1 MDSIAG
7 LSRQTLGAPPAGGQ
21 AGASPMGQDVFLK
34 LLVTQ
39 LQHQNPLKPVD
50 NESFIGQLAQ
60 FSQLE
65 QTNKLVSLMEQNVA
79 GTQATQSFGLVSL
92 IGRDV
97 QVGGDQVRL
106 GEGPVPVSYTVE
118 GDAASVDITFL
129 DGSGRP
135 VRAIRAGAQEA
146 GERQLLW
153 DGRDQAGRP
162 LAVGLYGVAVSAVDS
177 GGRPVAVTPGIRARV
192 TGLTVEGGRPKVL
205 TGERALDPADIRR
218 IY

>member
-7 LSRQTLGAPPAGGQ
+7 LSRQTLGAPSSGGK

-65 QTNKLVSLMEQNVA
+65 QTNKLVSLMEKDVA
-79 GTQATQSFGLVSL
+79 GTQAAQPFGLVSL
-92 IGRDV
+92 IGREV
-97 QVGGDQVRL
+97 QVGGNQVRL
-106 GEGPVPVSYTVE
+106 GEGPAAVAYTLE
-118 GDAASVDITFL
+118 DDAASVRVEIR
-129 DGSGRP
+129 DGEGRA
-135 VRAIRAGAQEA
+135 VRTLQTGAQAA
-146 GERQLLW
+146 GEHQLLW

-162 LAVGLYGVAVSAVDS
+162 APEGLYWVAVSAGGA
-177 GGRPVAVTPGIRARV
+177 GGRPVAVTPSIRARV
-192 TGLTVEGGRPKVL
+192 TGVTVEAGRPKVL
-205 TGERALDPADIRR
+205 AGDQALDPADIKQ